1 MKLRNGVLFGLL
13 LVASGCATMESGAAF
28 DVGAARGFEEGVAT
42 RAQVEATLGAPTQV
56 TSNADGTTL
65 IVYTHLVSKG
75 TAFGGAQAQ
84 GNTAAFLF
92 GQDGV
97 LRQKTLMQPSAQT
110 R

>member
-1 MKLRNGVLFGLL
+1 MKLRNGVLLGLL
-13 LVASGCATMESGAAF
+13 LAAGGCATMESGSAF
-28 DVGAARGFEEGVAT
+28 DVAAARGMEEGVAT
-42 RAQVEATLGAPTQV
+42 RAEVEATLGAPTQV
-56 TSNADGTTL
+56 TTNADGTTL

-75 TAFGGAQAQ
+75 TAFGSAQAQ

>member
-13 LVASGCATMESGAAF
+13 LVASGCATMESGVAF

-42 RAQVEATLGAPTQV
+42 RAQVEATLGAPTHV

-97 LRQKTLMQPSAQT
+97 LRQKTLMQPSSQT